1 MMLHQWVPLD
11 LGNRECQRSQRVLSG
26 QQQLMVLLLDQ
37 WDRPDPLDRL
47 GLQQL
52 SQDLLDRE
60 GREAPYQQQLAT

>member
-1 MMLHQWVPLD
+1 MTLHLLD
-11 LGNRECQRSQRVLSG
+11 LLDLRSRGYQRYQRVLSG
-26 QQQLMVLLLDQ
+26 QQQLMVLLLRQ
-37 WDRPDPLDRL
+37 WDQPDPLDRL